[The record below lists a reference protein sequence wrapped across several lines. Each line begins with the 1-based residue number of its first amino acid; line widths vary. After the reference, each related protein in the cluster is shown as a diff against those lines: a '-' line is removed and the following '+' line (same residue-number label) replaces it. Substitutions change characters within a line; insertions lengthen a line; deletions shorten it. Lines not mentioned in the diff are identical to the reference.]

1 MASTGSSQPRL
12 GVDPGSLVGQS
23 LNGKYQV
30 LDIIASG
37 GMGRVYLAEQ
47 RPIGRQV
54 AIKVLHPK
62 LFDERKEATLET
74 FKKRFMIEAS
84 ALARLH
90 HNNIVTIHDY
100 GLIEGLD
107 GQCFMAM
114 EYLAGQTL
122 AQRMRAGVPLTLLE
136 SLVIV
141 EQIARGLREAHRH
154 GIVHRDLKPSN
165 VMLISDDEGKIQ
177 VKLVDFGL
185 AKLLD
190 DSRRITAT
198 GEVLGSPRYM
208 SPEQMTPGNE
218 IDGRTDIY
226 ALGVI
231 LFELVAG
238 VHPFESDIPM
248 RIVAGH
254 LHKQPPPLKSGTG
267 EALPR
272 PLIYLAES
280 CLAKIAGGRP
290 ESMDD
295 FLLAL
300 RPCIAAVRERAGAG
314 GIVPRNTPV
323 PRAPVEPNE
332 RDRAGAERP
341 DLTPSA
347 ASLSVPDALDSSKV
361 ELPPMTSGTVVR
373 RSSRALLALS
383 LVASA
388 LAVIVLFM
396 AIRESQHTTHTNASP
411 SLATP
416 TSFVLTIESVP
427 SNAEVIEGTTS
438 RGHTPLML
446 TIDNETARITNRQLT
461 LRLAG
466 HESYTI
472 LQGASNE
479 SLRLVIPLRPSTDT
493 PLPARPFIR
502 RAHRPLRAQIDH
514 ATKCSVA

>member
-37 GMGRVYLAEQ
+37 GMGRVYRAEQ
-47 RPIGRQV
+47 QPIGRPV

-62 LFDERKEATLET
+62 LFDERKEAALET
-74 FKKRFMIEAS
+74 FKTRFMIEAS

-100 GLIEGLD
+100 GLIDGLD

-122 AQRMRAGVPLTLLE
+122 AQRMRATAPPTLLE

-165 VMLISDDEGKIQ
+165 VMLISDDEGKTQ

-218 IDGRTDIY
+218 VDGRTDIY

-238 VHPFESDIPM
+238 AHPFESDVPM

-254 LHKQPPPLKSGTG
+254 LHKQPPPLKSGSG

-280 CLAKIAGGRP
+280 CLAKIPGGRP

-314 GIVPRNTPV
+314 GVVPRNTPI
-323 PRAPVEPNE
+323 PRAPVEPIE
-332 RDRAGAERP
+332 PSRSKAERP

-347 ASLSVPDALDSSKV
+347 ASLSIPDALDSSKID
-361 ELPPMTSGTVVR
+361 LPPMTSGTVVR

-383 LVASA
+383 LVAST

-396 AIRESQHTTHTNASP
+396 AIRENQQSSHASTSP
-411 SLATP
+411 SRVAP
-416 TSFVLTIESVP
+416 ASFVLTIESVP
-427 SNAEVIEGTTS
+427 GHAEVLEGNVS
-438 RGHTPLML
+438 RGHTPLIL
-446 TIDNETARITNRQLT
+446 TVDNDEVRSTNRQLM

-472 LQGASNE
+472 LQGPSNE
-479 SLRLVIPLRPSTDT
+479 SIRLVIPLRPSIET
-493 PLPARPFIR
+493 P
-502 RAHRPLRAQIDH
+502 
-514 ATKCSVA
+514 